1 MEMNW
6 IVGVYAG
13 LMLVCAILIVGG
25 LMSLTNALRDINHSV
40 REGVRTLG
48 QIGNFLWPQHTL
60 AKRTLKRQDNAEKGL
75 AEWKAKL
82 NKEAERTNKP
92 ATAWQVGDLTSIA
105 EDVRETLNDLIENNQ
120 ADLDAIDEFRTRLG
134 NIEQT
139 LRGMSQPAGAAPA
152 QPPDCGDSSA

>member
-13 LMLVCAILIVGG
+13 LMLVCAILIVGD
-25 LMSLTNALRDINHSV
+25 LMALSNALCEIRTEM
-40 REGVRTLG
+40 RTGVRTLG

-60 AKRTLKRQDNAEKGL
+60 AKQTLKRQDNAEKEL
-75 AEWKAKL
+75 AEWKARL
-82 NKEAERTNKP
+82 NKEADLNNKP
-92 ATAWQVGDLTSIA
+92 ATVRQVGDLTSIA
-105 EDVRETLNDLIENNQ
+105 EDVRETLNNLIKDNQ
-120 ADLDAIDEFRTRLG
+120 VDLDAIDEFRTRLG